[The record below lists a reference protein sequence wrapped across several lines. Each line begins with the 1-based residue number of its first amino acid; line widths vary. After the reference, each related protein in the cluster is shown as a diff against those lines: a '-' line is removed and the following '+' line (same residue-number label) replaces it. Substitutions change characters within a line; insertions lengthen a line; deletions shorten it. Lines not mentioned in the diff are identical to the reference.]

1 MENEECSSSDI
12 QSVLSILD
20 SRSPATQLL
29 VKQAGLPQEP
39 SEGRT
44 ALSFQILEELLPRLG
59 VYGPVLRL
67 LRDKLHDDVYSP
79 QFTCDESD
87 SRSAYSRIPYFIL
100 YSRLLANRNIEAEE
114 IQGQLDR
121 VTGELGEK
129 CNEIRN
135 LQLVVEDFAKKEEC
149 LTARITQLEGELAE
163 KEKCMQSSR
172 ARFESELEE
181 SRADTGQCR
190 DFLREANGQMQRLL
204 GERRSLL
211 QYREGI
217 RKLEAAFQFPA
228 EENNGSSSS
237 EQPTSIRQ
245 AVLASKKNHLL
256 SDIEMSRQLENQIL
270 PTRHQLMDE
279 YEEYLDSQLRQWL
292 TLGTQDVEALPEN
305 LDKVLPPLPDDDEGA
320 RKRGAFRGA
329 AAELSL
335 ERGLLRRHRES
346 LEQELSLLEDCAEQ
360 ERQKHIMKLRATDSV
375 GNLNPGA
382 GAAETESGS
391 PVELF
396 ADLLCAEERP
406 LSRYAGTVLVS
417 PDGGLTFRE
426 LPQATH
432 CRSCA
437 QRTLFCPHKLMPDHR
452 VIQLPENCRCIMIA
466 RPSALIP
473 AARSSAG
480 GGGKSDGSPTGGSLP
495 GQGASLAAAVTAA
508 DVAAPSEDRPP
519 ISGLTHR
526 PLEDHQDES
535 FECIWKEFKKRHQ
548 EISDLPRN
556 ITLERCLFLVEQ
568 FVATLLWNDD
578 AGRAGAPSPS
588 VLGCLWKFIA
598 ERYTDELEGEA
609 AHHFLSAVMKHGT
622 SNKLCRVFALALSG
636 GLDGAAV
643 RYASLLAEAAGC
655 VACGGVVDF
664 YELASA
670 LYPFLQ
676 EEDLDELVMGF
687 VAFSENSFSERLVL
701 EFLLQRVIGNAD
713 PAFAEWESRLAVHA
727 GKGVGHMTVAELAG
741 ALEGSPLAGGEE
753 LWRHLMQQTAAR
765 LHSGNIPLQ
774 NVAQIMTYLSLL
786 KEIPTLRG
794 RFKQE
799 HPGVGVEAER
809 TVEGE
814 EASLFSLEQD
824 RGHPMTYSRLRRI
837 GLHLARQREAIQT

>member
-305 LDKVLPPLPDDDEGA
+305 LDKVLPPLPDDDE
-320 RKRGAFRGA
+320 
-329 AAELSL
+329 
-335 ERGLLRRHRES
+335 
-346 LEQELSLLEDCAEQ
+346 
-360 ERQKHIMKLRATDSV
+360 
-375 GNLNPGA
+375 
-382 GAAETESGS
+382 
-391 PVELF
+391 
-396 ADLLCAEERP
+396 
-406 LSRYAGTVLVS
+406 
-417 PDGGLTFRE
+417 
-426 LPQATH
+426 
-432 CRSCA
+432 
-437 QRTLFCPHKLMPDHR
+437 TLFCPHKLMPDHR

>member
-39 SEGRT
+39 SEGST
-44 ALSFQILEELLPRLG
+44 ALSFQILEELLPRFG

-67 LRDKLHDDVYSP
+67 VRDKLHDDVYSP

-87 SRSAYSRIPYFIL
+87 SSSAYSRIPYFIL

-135 LQLVVEDFAKKEEC
+135 LQLVVGDFAKKEEC

-163 KEKCMQSSR
+163 REKCMRSSR
-172 ARFESELEE
+172 ERFESELEE

-211 QYREGI
+211 QYREGFS
-217 RKLEAAFQFPA
+217 KLEAAFQFPA
-228 EENNGSSSS
+228 EENNGSSSC
-237 EQPTSIRQ
+237 EQPTSSRQ

-256 SDIEMSRQLENQIL
+256 SDIEMNRQLEHQIL
-270 PTRHQLMDE
+270 STHHQLMDE
-279 YEEYLDSQLRQWL
+279 YEEYLDSRLRQWL
-292 TLGTQDVEALPEN
+292 MPGAQDVEALPEN
-305 LDKVLPPLPDDDEGA
+305 LAKVLPPLPDDDEGA
-320 RKRGAFRGA
+320 RKRGAFRGT

-335 ERGLLRRHRES
+335 ERSLLRRHRES
-346 LEQELSLLEDCAEQ
+346 LEQELSILEDCAEQ

-382 GAAETESGS
+382 GVVETGS

-396 ADLLCAEERP
+396 ADPLCAEERP

-473 AARSSAG
+473 AARSTAG
-480 GGGKSDGSPTGGSLP
+480 GGGGGKRDGSPTGRSLP
-495 GQGASLAAAVTAA
+495 GQGAGLATA

-519 ISGLTHR
+519 VPGLTHC

-535 FECIWKEFKKRHQ
+535 FECIWKEFKKRHE
-548 EISDLPRN
+548 EINELPRN

-578 AGRAGAPSPS
+578 AGRACAPSPS

-609 AHHFLSAVMKHGT
+609 AHHFLSAVTKHGA
-622 SNKLCRVFALALSG
+622 SNKLCRVFALTLSG
-636 GLDGAAV
+636 ALDGAAV

-655 VACGGVVDF
+655 VTWGGVVDF
-664 YELASA
+664 YELASE

-676 EEDLDELVMGF
+676 EEDLDELAMGF
-687 VAFSENSFSERLVL
+687 AAFSENSFTERLVL

-786 KEIPTLRG
+786 QEIPTLRG
-794 RFKQE
+794 RFKQQ
-799 HPGVGVEAER
+799 HPGAGVEAER

-814 EASLFSLEQD
+814 KATLFSLEQD